1 MQILMSRMRA
11 AMERYN
17 MIEEGDV
24 IAVGVSGGKDSLAL
38 LYALA
43 EMRRF
48 YPVKYEVKAITADM
62 SFFGKKTDF
71 SEITA
76 LCESLGVEHIIRETE
91 LYHIIFETRK
101 EKNPCSLCARMRR
114 GILHDMTKEEGCTKL
129 ALGHHMDDAAETF
142 MMNLLSGGRIESFRP
157 VTYLS
162 RKDLTMIRPM
172 ILATEKEVLSAAR
185 KTALPTVE
193 SPCPMDK
200 TSNRNE
206 MKELLAELE
215 KKYPSLKEKIIGG
228 LQKGNI
234 SGWGN
239 II

>member
-11 AMERYN
+11 AMEKYN
-17 MIEEGDV
+17 MIEDGDR

-38 LYALA
+38 LYALS

-48 YPVKYEVKAITADM
+48 YPKKFELTAVTADM
-62 SFFGKKTDF
+62 KFFGEKTDF
-71 SEITA
+71 SEISA
-76 LCESLGVEHIIRETE
+76 LCERIGVPYTVKETE

-114 GILHDMTKEEGCTKL
+114 GILHDVTRELGCNKL

-142 MMNLLSGGRIESFRP
+142 LMNLLSGGRIESFRP

-162 RKDLTMIRPM
+162 RKDITMIRPM
-172 ILATEKEVLSAAR
+172 IFATEKEVLSAAR
-185 KTALPTVE
+185 KMSLPTVE

-206 MKELLAELE
+206 MKELLKSLE
-215 KKYPSLKEKIIGG
+215 KDFPALKEKIIGG
-228 LQKGNI
+228 MQKGEI
-234 SGWGN
+234 SGW
-239 II
+239 

>member
-11 AMERYN
+11 AMEKYN
-17 MIEEGDV
+17 MIEDGDK

-38 LYALA
+38 LYALS

-48 YPVKYEVKAITADM
+48 YPKKYELTAVTADM
-62 SFFGKKTDF
+62 KFFGEKTDF
-71 SEITA
+71 SEISA
-76 LCESLGVEHIIRETE
+76 LCERIGVSYTVKETE

-114 GILHDMTKEEGCTKL
+114 GILHDVTRELGCNKL

-142 MMNLLSGGRIESFRP
+142 LMNLLSGGRIESFRP

-162 RKDLTMIRPM
+162 RKDITMIRPM
-172 ILATEKEVLSAAR
+172 IFATEKEVLSAAR
-185 KTALPTVE
+185 KMSLPTVE

-206 MKELLAELE
+206 MKELLKSLE
-215 KKYPSLKEKIIGG
+215 KDFPALKEKIIGG
-228 LQKGNI
+228 MQKGEI
-234 SGWGN
+234 SGW
-239 II
+239 

>member
-1 MQILMSRMRA
+1 MLMSRMRA
-11 AMERYN
+11 AMEKYN
-17 MIEEGDV
+17 MIEEGDIV
-24 IAVGVSGGKDSLAL
+24 AVGVSGGKDSLAL
-38 LYALA
+38 LYALS

-62 SFFGKKTDF
+62 RFFGEKTDF
-71 SEITA
+71 SEITK
-76 LCESLGVEHIIRETE
+76 LCEKLGVEHIIRETE

-114 GILHDMTKEEGCTKL
+114 GILHDMTKESGCTKL

-142 MMNLLSGGRIESFRP
+142 MMNLLSGGTIESFRP

-172 ILATEKEVLSAAR
+172 IFATEKEVLSAS
-185 KTALPTVE
+185 KKMNLPTVE

-200 TSNRNE
+200 TSNRNN
-206 MKELLAELE
+206 MKELLKSLE
-215 KKYPSLKEKIIGG
+215 KDYPAIKEKIIGG
-228 LQKGNI
+228 MEKANI
-234 SGWGN
+234 SGW
-239 II
+239 

>member
-1 MQILMSRMRA
+1 MQNLMSRMRA
-11 AMERYN
+11 AMEKYN

-24 IAVGVSGGKDSLAL
+24 VAVGVSGGKDSLAL
-38 LYALA
+38 LYALS

-62 SFFGKKTDF
+62 SFFGEKTDF

-114 GILHDMTKEEGCTKL
+114 GILHDMTKETGCTKL

-185 KTALPTVE
+185 KMNLPTVE

-228 LQKGNI
+228 LQKADI
-234 SGWGN
+234 CGW
-239 II
+239 

>member
-1 MQILMSRMRA
+1 MQNLMSRMRA
-11 AMERYN
+11 AMEKYN

-24 IAVGVSGGKDSLAL
+24 VAVGVSGGKDSLAL
-38 LYALA
+38 LYALC

-62 SFFGKKTDF
+62 SFFGEKTDF

-76 LCESLGVEHIIRETE
+76 LCERLGAEHIIRETE

-114 GILHDMTKEEGCTKL
+114 GILHDMTKETGCTKL

-185 KTALPTVE
+185 KMDLPTVE

-228 LQKGNI
+228 LEKGNI
-234 SGWGN
+234 SGW
-239 II
+239 

>member
-1 MQILMSRMRA
+1 MQNLMSRMRA
-11 AMERYN
+11 AMEKYN
-17 MIEEGDV
+17 MIEDGDV

-38 LYALA
+38 LYGLC

-48 YPVKYEVKAITADM
+48 YPVKYDVKAITADM
-62 SFFGKKTDF
+62 SFFGEKTDF
-71 SEITA
+71 SSVTE
-76 LCESLGVEHIIRETE
+76 LCERLGTEHIIKETE

-114 GILHDMTKEEGCTKL
+114 GILHDMTKEAGCTKL

-185 KTALPTVE
+185 RVQLPTVE

-200 TSNRNE
+200 TSSRNE
-206 MKELLAELE
+206 MKQLLKELE
-215 KKYPSLKEKIIGG
+215 KNYPSLKEKIIGG
-228 LQKGNI
+228 MQKADI
-234 SGWGN
+234 CGW
-239 II
+239 

>member
-11 AMERYN
+11 AMEKYN
-17 MIEEGDV
+17 MIDEGDIV
-24 IAVGVSGGKDSLAL
+24 AVGVSGGKDSLAL

-48 YPVKYEVKAITADM
+48 YPKKFEVKAITADM
-62 SFFGKKTDF
+62 SFFGKPTDF

-76 LCESLGVEHIIRETE
+76 LCEKLGVEYIIRPTE

-114 GILHDMTKEEGCTKL
+114 GILHDMTKEAGCTKL

-142 MMNLLSGGRIESFRP
+142 MMNLLSGGRIECFRP

-172 ILATEKEVLSAAR
+172 ILATEKEVLSASR
-185 KTALPTVE
+185 KMELPTIE

-206 MKELLAELE
+206 MKELLKELE
-215 KKYPSLKEKIIGG
+215 KKYPALKEKIIGG
-228 LQKGNI
+228 MEKAEI
-234 SGWGN
+234 CGW
-239 II
+239 

>member
-1 MQILMSRMRA
+1 MQMLMSRMRA
-11 AMERYN
+11 AMEKYN
-17 MIEEGDV
+17 MIEDGDV

-38 LYALA
+38 MYALS

-48 YPVKYEVKAITADM
+48 YPKKYEVKAITADM
-62 SFFGKKTDF
+62 CFFGEKTDF

-76 LCESLGVEHIIRETE
+76 LCENLGIEHIIRETE

-114 GILHDMTKEEGCTKL
+114 GILHDMTKETGCNKL

-172 ILATEKEVLSAAR
+172 IFAAEKEVLSAAR
-185 KTALPTVE
+185 KMSLPTVE

-206 MKELLAELE
+206 MKELLSELN
-215 KKYPSLKEKIIGG
+215 KKYPAVKEKIIGG
-228 LQKGNI
+228 LQNAELN
-234 SGWGN
+234 GW
-239 II
+239 

>member
-1 MQILMSRMRA
+1 
-11 AMERYN
+11 MEKYN
-17 MIEEGDV
+17 MIEDGDV
-24 IAVGVSGGKDSLAL
+24 VAVGVSGGKDSLAL

-48 YPVKYEVKAITADM
+48 YPKKFRVKAITADM
-62 SFFGKKTDF
+62 KFFGEKTDF
-71 SEITA
+71 SEIQA
-76 LCESLGVEHIIRETE
+76 LCDRLGVEYVIRETE

-101 EKNPCSLCARMRR
+101 EKNPCSLCSRMRR

-142 MMNLLSGGRIESFRP
+142 MMNLLSGGTIESFRP

-172 ILATEKEVLSAAR
+172 IFATEKEVQSAAR
-185 KTALPTVE
+185 KMELPTVE

-200 TSNRNE
+200 TSRRND
-206 MKELLAELE
+206 MKELLRDLE
-215 KKYPSLKEKIIGG
+215 RDYPAVKEKIIGG
-228 LQKGNI
+228 LEKAGLN
-234 SGWGN
+234 GW
-239 II
+239 

>member
-1 MQILMSRMRA
+1 MQMLMSRMRA
-11 AMERYN
+11 AMEKYN
-17 MIEEGDV
+17 MVDDGDV

-38 LYALA
+38 MYALS

-48 YPVKYEVKAITADM
+48 YPKKYEVKAITADM
-62 SFFGKKTDF
+62 CFFGEKTDF

-76 LCESLGVEHIIRETE
+76 LCGNLGIEHIIRETE

-114 GILHDMTKEEGCTKL
+114 GILHDMTKEAGCNKL

-172 ILATEKEVLSAAR
+172 IFAAEKEVEKAAN
-185 KTALPTVE
+185 KTALPTVA

-206 MKELLAELE
+206 MKELLKELNY
-215 KKYPSLKEKIIGG
+215 KYPAVKEKIIGG
-228 LQKGNI
+228 LQNAELN
-234 SGWGN
+234 GW
-239 II
+239 

>member
-1 MQILMSRMRA
+1 MQNLMSRMRA
-11 AMERYN
+11 AMEKYN
-17 MIEEGDV
+17 MIEEGDIV
-24 IAVGVSGGKDSLAL
+24 AVGVSGGKDSLAL
-38 LYALA
+38 LYALS

-48 YPVKYEVKAITADM
+48 YPVKYDVKAITADM
-62 SFFGKKTDF
+62 RFFGEKTDF
-71 SEITA
+71 SEVTA
-76 LCESLGVEHIIRETE
+76 LCKKLGVEHIIRDTE

-114 GILHDMTKEEGCTKL
+114 GILHDMTKETGCTKL
-129 ALGHHMDDAAETF
+129 ALGHHLDDAAETF
-142 MMNLLSGGRIESFRP
+142 MMNLLSGGRIECFRP

-185 KTALPTVE
+185 KMSLPTVE

-206 MKELLAELE
+206 MKELLKALE
-215 KKYPSLKEKIIGG
+215 KDFPAVKEKIIGG
-228 LQKGNI
+228 LEKAGLN
-234 SGWGN
+234 GW
-239 II
+239 

>member
-1 MQILMSRMRA
+1 MQMLMSRMRA
-11 AMERYN
+11 AMEKYN

-24 IAVGVSGGKDSLAL
+24 VAVGVSGGKDSLAL
-38 LYALA
+38 LYALS

-48 YPVKYEVKAITADM
+48 YPVKYEVKALTADM
-62 SFFGKKTDF
+62 RFFGEKTDF

-76 LCESLGVEHIIRETE
+76 LCNKLGVEHIIRETE

-114 GILHDMTKEEGCTKL
+114 GILHDMTKEAGCSKL

-162 RKDLTMIRPM
+162 RKELTMIRPM
-172 ILATEKEVLSAAR
+172 IFATEKEVASAAR
-185 KTALPTVE
+185 KTDLPTVE

-206 MKELLAELE
+206 MKQLLIELE
-215 KKYPSLKEKIIGG
+215 KTYPSLKEKITGG
-228 LQKGNI
+228 LSKSGI
-234 SGWGN
+234 SGW
-239 II
+239 